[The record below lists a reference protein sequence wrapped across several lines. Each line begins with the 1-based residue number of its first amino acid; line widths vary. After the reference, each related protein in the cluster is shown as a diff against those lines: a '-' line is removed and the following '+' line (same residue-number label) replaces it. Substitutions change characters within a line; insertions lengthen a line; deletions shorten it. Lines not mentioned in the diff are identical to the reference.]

1 MKRSIMALACTLAAL
16 ASAARAQDRLPA
28 SLAQI
33 GFDQRLNEQVPPD
46 LVFHDEAGRAVRL
59 GEYFRGRPVILVLA
73 YFRCPMLCNQVLNGL
88 LDGLRKVSLNAGD
101 DFEVVVVSFDARETP
116 ELAAAKKAV
125 QDIWM
130 AETKEAAKKALD
142 TFEKAYGA
150 KYPKAVE
157 CLVKAQEALLTFYD
171 FPAEHWIHLRTTNPI
186 ESTFATVRL
195 RTAKTK
201 GAGSRLACLTMV
213 WKLAQA
219 AERRWRALNGGSQLM
234 ADVIA
239 GVRFKDGIKEAAA

>member
-1 MKRSIMALACTLAAL
+1 VSPAPFGLSI
-16 ASAARAQDRLPA
+16 
-28 SLAQI
+28 I
-33 GFDQRLNEQVPPD
+33 
-46 LVFHDEAGRAVRL
+46 AG
-59 GEYFRGRPVILVLA
+59 
-73 YFRCPMLCNQVLNGL
+73 
-88 LDGLRKVSLNAGD
+88 
-101 DFEVVVVSFDARETP
+101 
-116 ELAAAKKAV
+116 AAKKAV

-157 CLVKAQEALLTFYD
+157 CLVKDQEALLTFYD

-219 AERRWRALNGGSQLM
+219 AERR
-234 ADVIA
+234 
-239 GVRFKDGIKEAAA
+239 